1 MPPKKTGVKR
11 PRSAL
16 SAGPVG
22 ISRGVELSDYRSFIN
37 SLHNKTIGKRAKD
50 KISPGDFAKWK
61 EPITATDQGRIINEI
76 AKKFNSIPGTISKA
90 TYKARGPSGSSYYWP
105 DGNGQPNLDLVPEKN
120 LKDGPN
126 PTVVG
131 HELVHAN
138 DHQARIPVD
147 RLNPKVWGHLGTLA
161 TTGGANSGAMRDLD
175 EFGTSVGK
183 IQDKIIPGG
192 EFKASYPIDESYIKK
207 DIEGAAAGE
216 GGSAPYTTPL
226 TGGVGSA
233 PDWPQL
239 FNRINDVVT
248 HVSAPGTPP
257 NQDFYLNRASEFP
270 AFMSENLTRPWG
282 ANTAPNPLS
291 LPEARFIHS
300 TLGNM
305 ETAYPAADYPTMNNY
320 IGQRRNSLERAYYP
334 GTPANGAAP
343 AIPAGPPEGGF
354 SRGGRVT
361 GKNLLSRFKKI

>member
-37 SLHNKTIGKRAKD
+37 SLHNKTIGRRAND
-50 KISPGDFAKWK
+50 KILPGTFAKWK

-161 TTGGANSGAMRDLD
+161 TTGGAGGGSMNDFG
-175 EFGTSVGK
+175 EFGTSIGR
-183 IQDKIIPGG
+183 IQDKIDIPGD
-192 EFKASYPIDESYIKK
+192 FRTSYPIDESYIKK
-207 DIEGAAAGE
+207 DIEGAVAGG

-233 PDWPQL
+233 PNWPPL
-239 FNRINDVVT
+239 FADINRVIT
-248 HVSAPGTPP
+248 HPNAIPGGTP
-257 NQDFYLNRASEFP
+257 NQGFFLNRASEFP
-270 AFMSENLTRPWG
+270 AFISENLTRHWG
-282 ANTAPNPLS
+282 ANSGANPLS
-291 LPEARFIHS
+291 LPEARFVHS

-305 ETAYPAADYPTMNNY
+305 ETAYPAADYPTMNSY
-320 IGQRRNSLERAYYP
+320 IGQRRNSLAQAYYP
-334 GTPANGAAP
+334 PSPAN
-343 AIPAGPPEGGF
+343 PAGGPPGGVF